1 MAETA
6 TRKTSTPW
14 SKQYFLGTEN
24 TNAIHTLPLEKCI
37 FCERQKLP
45 YSAEKSEYSYCVK
58 EYFPGLRKQVALD
71 SGTVWCLQVVLKR
84 TMELELKGLNATK
97 KIITESQNHR
107 ITEQPGLEGTSRI
120 MNLQTPCQA
129 GPPTSPF
136 TRPGCPR
143 PHPTWP

>member
-84 TMELELKGLNATK
+84 TTELELKGLNATK
-97 KIITESQNHR
+97 KIISESQNHR
-107 ITEQPGLEGTSRI
+107 TACVGRDLKDHESPTPPPGRAT
-120 MNLQTPCQA
+120 NLPIY
-129 GPPTSPF
+129 
-136 TRPGCPR
+136 
-143 PHPTWP
+143 